1 MWSMWGRASTVSR
14 QATKSLLSM
23 RSFYSDSRGSILTP
37 PIECEPLPGYRLKVR
52 CSDGASGVFDMS
64 KYLERG
70 AFKQLKALDVFNAV
84 HLVFGVPTW
93 SGDIDIAP
101 EHVRSDMVP
110 CREED

>member
-1 MWSMWGRASTVSR
+1 
-14 QATKSLLSM
+14 
-23 RSFYSDSRGSILTP
+23 
-37 PIECEPLPGYRLKVR
+37 
-52 CSDGASGVFDMS
+52 MS

-101 EHVRSDMVP
+101 ERVRSDMVP
-110 CREED
+110 CQEED